1 MGPRTF
7 LTVPEFI
14 WYNCSAVCGASAW
27 QLYGGV
33 NGDLLQEGLCYM
45 LCDPSLLQPEPLSPW
60 QVTADLCL
68 LRRHSTLKDRS
79 GSVSVGSLGPGA
91 HKVLFKPSEHLWQVW
106 GLILNVIVP
115 LLPSCWGFSFALGH
129 GVSFLVGS
137 NILLLMV
144 VQ

>member
-1 MGPRTF
+1 MLHAVRPKSAAARAP
-7 LTVPEFI
+7 VPV
-14 WYNCSAVCGASAW
+14 A
-27 QLYGGV
+27 
-33 NGDLLQEGLCYM
+33 
-45 LCDPSLLQPEPLSPW
+45 
-60 QVTADLCL
+60 VTADLCL

-106 GLILNVIVP
+106 GLILNVILP
-115 LLPSCWGFSFALGH
+115 LLLSCWGFSFALGH

-144 VQ
+144 VQQLVAILEFSQKMSACPSTLPS